1 MLPVLFSG
9 FLSFLLTQLVDFS
22 SLHILFTLAITSL
35 QGELGLDVWS
45 GLFTPEV
52 SLTGAECC

>member
-9 FLSFLLTQLVDFS
+9 VLSFLFTQLVDFS
-22 SLHILFTLAITSL
+22 SFHILFTLAITSL

-45 GLFTPEV
+45 GPFIPEV
-52 SLTGAECC
+52 SVTGAECC